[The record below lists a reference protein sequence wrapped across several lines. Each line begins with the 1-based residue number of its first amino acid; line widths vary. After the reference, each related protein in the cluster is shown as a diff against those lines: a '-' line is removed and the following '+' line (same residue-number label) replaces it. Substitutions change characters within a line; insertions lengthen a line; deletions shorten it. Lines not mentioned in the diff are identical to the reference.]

1 MGEQSGWQLTGSAPE
16 TYEQVLVPAFM
27 THSQQLVAL
36 AALQR
41 GERVLDVACGTG
53 IVARLATQMVGTA
66 GKVVAVDVNEGMLS
80 MARTVPQQHDGPPIE
95 WRQSDAAALPF
106 PDAAFDVVFCQYG
119 LEFFADRAA
128 GLREVARV
136 LVPGGRLVLRVW
148 RALER
153 QPFYVALYE
162 ALERHVR
169 AGVGASLLKAFSLAD
184 AAELRALV
192 AGAGFREVHL
202 RITTNPIRYPSLE
215 EYVLRYLH
223 VYLSVAGDVTA
234 MDDTARKTALLRDVT
249 TALRADVD
257 DDGLATPTESHVVVA
272 HT

>member
-1 MGEQSGWQLTGSAPE
+1 M
-16 TYEQVLVPAFM
+16 
-27 THSQQLVAL
+27 
-36 AALQR
+36 
-41 GERVLDVACGTG
+41 
-53 IVARLATQMVGTA
+53 
-66 GKVVAVDVNEGMLS
+66 
-80 MARTVPQQHDGPPIE
+80 
-95 WRQSDAAALPF
+95 
-106 PDAAFDVVFCQYG
+106 
-119 LEFFADRAA
+119 
-128 GLREVARV
+128 
-136 LVPGGRLVLRVW
+136 
-148 RALER
+148 
-153 QPFYVALYE
+153 ALYE

-184 AAELRALV
+184 AAELRALI

-223 VYLSVAGDVTA
+223 VYLSVAGDITA

-257 DDGLATPTESHVVVA
+257 DDGLATPTESHVVVV